1 MSLAETSARVG
12 PVLEAGDVADALV
25 AAIREEN
32 ADVAVDDRG
41 AYVRVG
47 VPRVCRLSREA
58 VERRLGRAF
67 RLPADLERVMPSFKG
82 RLKMDDD
89 GASWELG
96 AP

>member
-1 MSLAETSARVG
+1 MSLADGVARVG

-32 ADVAVDDRG
+32 PDVTVDDRG
-41 AYVRVG
+41 AYVRVS
-47 VPRVCRLSREA
+47 VPRVCRLSRQA

-67 RLPADLERVMPSFKG
+67 RLPGDLERVMPSFKG

-96 AP
+96 AS